1 MHNNNGKI
9 TLTLDNNT
17 ALGLWFAVHFLKDE
31 ELMKEL
37 SVQLIEQQVAL
48 PDDETP
54 ETMLSFYL
62 PWLMDRGYITEDT
75 RPEVKLELIKGLH

>member
-1 MHNNNGKI
+1 MDNKDGKI

-31 ELMKEL
+31 DLMKEL

-62 PWLMDRGYITEDT
+62 PWLLKQGYVAEHT
-75 RPEVKLELIKGLH
+75 RPEVQLELIKGFH